1 MAKVAEIHYSLG
13 VFEEPGH
20 ATDALLGCYQAVRAL
35 RLTDD
40 ERTGLRFYIDQ
51 YLTVDGW
58 RWELFTYGVPTRYRS
73 AFGAY
78 DYKGRE
84 NGRR

>member
-1 MAKVAEIHYSLG
+1 MSKVGVVHYSLG
-13 VFEEPGH
+13 VFEEPGQ
-20 ATDALLGCYQAVRAL
+20 ATDALRGCYQAVRFL
-35 RLTDD
+35 RLSDD
-40 ERTGLRFYIDQ
+40 DRTGLKFYIDQ
-51 YLTVDGW
+51 YKTVDGW
-58 RWELFTYGVPTRYRS
+58 RWELFAYGVPDRYRS